1 MRKKIE
7 KNKRSAIF
15 VSTALTVCSN
25 LNVITTGSA
34 AGSLI
39 SGIGI
44 IAFAPF
50 SKFAVVNSV
59 AILVLIFQQK
69 EKTTKAVAKKACF
82 GKKI

>member
-1 MRKKIE
+1 M
-7 KNKRSAIF
+7 
-15 VSTALTVCSN
+15 STALTVCSN

-59 AILVLIFQQK
+59 AILVLNAFSNRKKKRRKLLQK
-69 EKTTKAVAKKACF
+69 GLLWQENMNLWLQ
-82 GKKI
+82 IE